1 VYTGTGTG
9 VRLGAIV
16 ATVESLGP
24 CGRGVLRRIR
34 LAGPDMRALRTSS
47 HSVVS
52 LYGIGILGALGLSAA
67 VRARASASAGSLPYG
82 ILLDDWSCSFAG
94 LLGLVSSAVLL
105 WRFYYM
111 DHEPSYRRFLGIL
124 VSFVASMVMLI
135 FFATLFSS
143 LIG

>member
-1 VYTGTGTG
+1 
-9 VRLGAIV
+9 
-16 ATVESLGP
+16 
-24 CGRGVLRRIR
+24 VL
-34 LAGPDMRALRTSS
+34 AVSFAY
-47 HSVVS
+47 VVS
-52 LYGIGILGALGLSAA
+52 LYVRRILGALGLTAA
-67 VRARASASAGSLPYG
+67 VPARASACAGPLPYG

-124 VSFVASMVMLI
+124 VSFVASMAMLI

>member
-1 VYTGTGTG
+1 MQRQAPLSV
-9 VRLGAIV
+9 
-16 ATVESLGP
+16 
-24 CGRGVLRRIR
+24 
-34 LAGPDMRALRTSS
+34 LAGSFS
-47 HSVVS
+47 YVVS
-52 LYGIGILGALGLSAA
+52 LYVRGILRALGIIA
-67 VRARASASAGSLPYG
+67 VFPARASASAGPLPFG

-124 VSFVASMVMLI
+124 VTFVASMVMLI

>member
-1 VYTGTGTG
+1 MVTLYVGGILRALALIGAGTG
-9 VRLGAIV
+9 
-16 ATVESLGP
+16 
-24 CGRGVLRRIR
+24 
-34 LAGPDMRALRTSS
+34 
-47 HSVVS
+47 
-52 LYGIGILGALGLSAA
+52 
-67 VRARASASAGSLPYG
+67 RASASAGPLPYG